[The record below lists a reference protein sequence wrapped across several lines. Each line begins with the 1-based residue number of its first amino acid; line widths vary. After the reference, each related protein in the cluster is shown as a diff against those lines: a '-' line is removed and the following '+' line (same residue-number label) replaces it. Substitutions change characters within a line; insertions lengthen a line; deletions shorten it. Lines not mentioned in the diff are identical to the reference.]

1 MSLVACPACN
11 EYIHAHEASCP
22 HCGGA
27 VRNERGM
34 VTKTATAVLMG
45 FALTACP
52 AEDDG
57 NDDTGASATMSDGS
71 TSDDPTTGTPGSTSD
86 EPGPAST
93 GYSPDY
99 GVPGTSGFGTTG
111 IGEPEYGVPS
121 TGEYTSSTG
130 GDESSTGG
138 EATSG
143 SSTGI
148 GGEPDYGVPETSG
161 E

>member
-11 EYIHAHEASCP
+11 EYVLAHEPSCP
-22 HCGGA
+22 HCGSH
-27 VRNERGM
+27 VRNERGI

-71 TSDDPTTGTPGSTSD
+71 TSSDPTTGAPGSTSD
-86 EPGPAST
+86 DPGPAST

-99 GVPGTSGFGTTG
+99 GVPGTTGFGTTG

-121 TGEYTSSTG
+121 TGEFTSSTSG
-130 GDESSTGG
+130 EGSTG
-138 EATSG
+138 G